1 MPTAYP
7 TEFKVKTIRRYEK
20 GESIKTLNEELHI
33 SQSTL
38 YQWRKE
44 YRSIKTPTCTYTP
57 TEFDTVCRRLQKLE
71 HHMEIIQQSGF
82 LSNVPLQKKLA
93 ALEEIYSQPDNP
105 CSVHELCDALGV
117 VRGTFYNHIFRR
129 EGRSKYQEEQAQL
142 MLKIKQIFDNN
153 EQRFGAG
160 KIRAVLADSGIHIS
174 KKRIV
179 AIMREMG
186 LYSVRVDAK
195 KQFKR
200 KQQYTKQNL
209 LKHEF
214 AADRPNQIW
223 VSDITYFKI
232 KNYWVYLCVILD
244 LYSRKIIGWQVSRHM
259 STHLVTATFKAT
271 YQERGQPQNLTFHS
285 DQGGQYI
292 SKTLTD
298 LLQQCSVKQSFSA
311 TARPL
316 DNAVAETFFSTFKRE
331 EAYRKDYTSEQHF
344 RRSVEKYVQFYNE
357 VRPHQT
363 LNYKTPQ
370 AFEDIYQERFIKKQC
385 SNSEPVQKF

>member
-20 GESIKTLNEELHI
+20 GESIKTLSEELHI

-44 YRSIKTPTCTYTP
+44 YCSIKTPTRTYTP

-71 HHMEIIQQSGF
+71 HHMEIIQRSGF

-93 ALEEIYSQPDNP
+93 DLEEIYSQPDNP
-105 CSVHELCDALGV
+105 YSVHELCDALDV
-117 VRGTFYNHIFRR
+117 ARGTFYNHIFRR
-129 EGRSKYQEEQAQL
+129 ADRSKYQEEQAQL
-142 MLKIKQIFDNN
+142 MLKIKQIFDDN

-160 KIRAVLADSGIHIS
+160 KIHAVLADSGIHIS
-174 KKRIV
+174 KKRTV

-209 LKHEF
+209 LKREF

-223 VSDITYFKI
+223 VSDITYFKV

-244 LYSRKIIGWQVSRHM
+244 LYSRKIIGWRVSRHM

-285 DQGGQYI
+285 DRGSQYI
-292 SKTLTD
+292 SKTLTN

-331 EAYRKDYTSEQHF
+331 EAYQKDYTSEQHF
-344 RRSVEKYVQFYNE
+344 RRSVEEYIQFYNE
-357 VRPHQT
+357 TRPHQT

-385 SNSEPVQKF
+385 SNNELL

>member
-1 MPTAYP
+1 MPTIYP
-7 TEFKVKTIRRYEK
+7 TELKVKTIRRYER
-20 GESIKTLNEELHI
+20 GDSIKALSEELHI

-44 YRSIKTPTCTYTP
+44 YCTIKTPIRTYTP

-71 HHMEIIQQSGF
+71 HHLEIIHRSGF
-82 LSNVPLQKKLA
+82 LSDMPLQKKLA
-93 ALEEIYSQPDNP
+93 ALEDIYNQTDNP
-105 CSVHELCDALGV
+105 YSVHELCDALGV
-117 VRGTFYNHIFRR
+117 ARGTFYNHIFRR
-129 EGRSKYQEEQAQL
+129 ADRSKYQEEQAQL
-142 MLKIKQIFDNN
+142 MLKIKQIFDDS

-160 KIRAVLADSGIHIS
+160 KIRAVLANSGIRIS

-200 KQQYTKQNL
+200 KQQYAKQNL
-209 LKHEF
+209 LKREF

-223 VSDITYFKI
+223 VSDITYFKV

-244 LYSRKIIGWQVSRHM
+244 LYSRKIIGWRVSRHM

-271 YQERGQPQNLTFHS
+271 YQGRGQPQNLTFHS
-285 DQGGQYI
+285 DRGSQYI

-298 LLQQCSVKQSFSA
+298 LLQQCGVKQSFSA

-331 EAYRKDYTSEQHF
+331 EAYRKDYTSERHF
-344 RRSVEKYVQFYNE
+344 RRSVEEYVRFYNE

-370 AFEDIYQERFIKKQC
+370 AFEDIYQKRFIKKQC
-385 SNSEPVQKF
+385 SNSEPV